1 MALLLVA
8 VGAAVGSTVV
18 GGQAHGGGRDGRR
31 SVGRGRGNKTGSKRA
46 CPSGKVARRGAR
58 SDRVCACDVR
68 VRRPRARASV
78 CVQLSKQ
85 AGEDKAF
92 GQFERWYNEDAEAT
106 FNQTRAEIAVSCL
119 ACACMH
125 THLRW

>member
-1 MALLLVA
+1 MVA
-8 VGAAVGSTVV
+8 VAWGAVGET
-18 GGQAHGGGRDGRR
+18 
-31 SVGRGRGNKTGSKRA
+31 K
-46 CPSGKVARRGAR
+46 RGADAR
-58 SDRVCACDVR
+58 AQRGKWRDEERVLTACVHATCACAA
-68 VRRPRARASV
+68 RARASV

-106 FNQTRAEIAVSCL
+106 FNQTRAEIAVSWR

>member
-1 MALLLVA
+1 
-8 VGAAVGSTVV
+8 
-18 GGQAHGGGRDGRR
+18 
-31 SVGRGRGNKTGSKRA
+31 
-46 CPSGKVARRGAR
+46 
-58 SDRVCACDVR
+58 
-68 VRRPRARASV
+68 V

-106 FNQTRAEIAVSCL
+106 FNQTRAEIAVSWL